1 MALGNQI
8 RTVMLLGA
16 LTGVLVAIG
25 AYFGNIYFALV
36 FAIAMNFGSYWF
48 SHKIVLMMYR
58 AKEADVGKYVRLH
71 QLVSEVAKKANVP
84 KPKVYIIPSQ
94 NPNAFATG
102 RNPKHAVVAVTS
114 SIMELLNEKEL
125 KGVIAHEMAHVKHRD
140 ILIASIAAT
149 VAGTISMLAF
159 MARWAA
165 IFGGMG
171 RSRDSGNIIEL
182 LALAIVAPFIAVVIQ
197 LAISRSRE
205 YLADESGAKY
215 VGDGKPL
222 ASALKKLEA
231 QSKRHPMRFGSPSS
245 AHLFIVNPFS
255 GGAMMKLFSTHP
267 AVDDRVAR
275 LNNLKF

>member
-1 MALGNQI
+1 MAIGNQI
-8 RTVMLLGA
+8 RTALLLGS
-16 LTGVLVAIG
+16 LTGILVAIG
-25 AYFGNIYFALV
+25 AYFGNIYFALI
-36 FAIAMNFGSYWF
+36 FAVAMNFGSYWF
-48 SHKIVLMMYR
+48 SDKIVLKIYR
-58 AKEADVGKYVRLH
+58 AKEADVGKYARLH
-71 QLVSEVAKKANVP
+71 QIVSEVAKKAKIP
-84 KPKVYIIPSQ
+84 KPRVYILPSQ
-94 NPNAFATG
+94 TANAFATG
-102 RNPKHAVVAVTS
+102 RNEKHAVVAVTQG
-114 SIMELLNEKEL
+114 IMDILTEKEL
-125 KGVIAHEMAHVKHRD
+125 KGVIAHEIAHVKHRD

-182 LALAIVAPFIAVVIQ
+182 IALAIVAPLIAAVIQ

-215 VGDGKPL
+215 IGDGKPL
-222 ASALKKLEA
+222 ASALKKLESE
-231 QSKRHPMRFGSPSS
+231 SKRHPLRFGSSSS

-255 GGAMMKLFSTHP
+255 GGRMMKLFSTHP

-275 LNNLKF
+275 LNSMKF